1 MDQNKLKELKVKL
14 EQFQKVAKV
23 DNVKGVEIAKETIII
38 IDNLLL
44 EVIELEN
51 PKVYKDLNLSKD
63 SFNMYIKNIEEM
75 TQISKKWK

>member
-14 EQFQKVAKV
+14 QQFQKVAKV